1 MQSNGGSGSGS
12 SGSDSS
18 VQEQRQ
24 QRQLHPPT
32 PQQQHQ
38 HQHQQWMAMQYP
50 TAMMVPHPH
59 QMVPTQ
65 HYAPHHYMAYAQY
78 QVAAPLPP
86 QQQQQQQPQ
95 QQRPHHG
102 QQQPQAGEDNRS
114 IWVGDLHHWMDESYL
129 HTCFASTGELASIK
143 VIRNK
148 QTGLSEG
155 YGFVEFFSHTTAE
168 KVLQNYSGMLMPNTD
183 QPFRLN
189 WATFSTGDKRSDNGS
204 DLSIFVGDLSADVT
218 DGLLHETFACKYPSV
233 KAAKVVIDVNTGR
246 SKGYGFV
253 RFGDDNERTQAMVE
267 MNGVYCSSRP
277 MRIGAATPRK
287 SSGYQQQHSSQGG
300 HSANGSSAQS
310 DGDSTNTTF
319 RGDFGN
325 QWAPVYYGGQ
335 PYEGYGYAPPPPPYD
350 PAMYAAA
357 YGAYPVYGSHQQ
369 QAQYRVACLEI
380 PLIQHTKGPD
390 FDCLPSILTGAAFEW
405 VVITSPEAGSVFL
418 EAWKDAGTP
427 NVKVSVVGI
436 GTASIFEEAVKSSE
450 GRLSVAFVP
459 SKATAKVLASELPKT
474 GKGRCTVL
482 YPSSAKASNEIEE
495 GLSSRGFHV
504 MRLNTYTTIP
514 VHHLD
519 QEVLEEAMSVPVLA
533 VASPSAVKAWVNII
547 SEQECWN
554 NSVACIG
561 ETTALAAKRLG
572 LQRVFYPE
580 NPGLEGWV
588 GSILEALRESN
599 QLHPVPS

>member
-1 MQSNGGSGSGS
+1 MASVFAPS
-12 SGSDSS
+12 SLSRLPSPHLPLH
-18 VQEQRQ
+18 
-24 QRQLHPPT
+24 RQLSRSRRF
-32 PQQQHQ
+32 
-38 HQHQQWMAMQYP
+38 
-50 TAMMVPHPH
+50 
-59 QMVPTQ
+59 
-65 HYAPHHYMAYAQY
+65 API
-78 QVAAPLPP
+78 
-86 QQQQQQQPQ
+86 
-95 QQRPHHG
+95 
-102 QQQPQAGEDNRS
+102 S
-114 IWVGDLHHWMDESYL
+114 
-129 HTCFASTGELASIK
+129 STGASSAA
-143 VIRNK
+143 V
-148 QTGLSEG
+148 S
-155 YGFVEFFSHTTAE
+155 
-168 KVLQNYSGMLMPNTD
+168 
-183 QPFRLN
+183 QP
-189 WATFSTGDKRSDNGS
+189 
-204 DLSIFVGDLSADVT
+204 
-218 DGLLHETFACKYPSV
+218 
-233 KAAKVVIDVNTGR
+233 KVVVTR
-246 SKGYGFV
+246 
-253 RFGDDNERTQAMVE
+253 ERGK
-267 MNGVYCSSRP
+267 NGKL
-277 MRIGAATPRK
+277 INAL
-287 SSGYQQQHSSQGG
+287 
-300 HSANGSSAQS
+300 
-310 DGDSTNTTF
+310 
-319 RGDFGN
+319 
-325 QWAPVYYGGQ
+325 
-335 PYEGYGYAPPPPPYD
+335 
-350 PAMYAAA
+350 
-357 YGAYPVYGSHQQ
+357 
-369 QAQYRVACLEI
+369 AQYRVACLEI

-514 VHHLD
+514 VHHLN

-580 NPGLEGWV
+580 NPGLEGY
-588 GSILEALRESN
+588 ILVTSHLQFSVIYLKHILSKMLIKSTCHSSSN
-599 QLHPVPS
+599 CLVHSSKCLF